1 MTVELVLL
9 LCLSV
14 FLVLGTMFKDF
25 AGKGFFPKSAPRLAA
40 RLERNISTGEG
51 FVDSNGVAFRWE
63 NPKDG
68 KAAVDLGK
76 LK

>member
-14 FLVLGTMFKDF
+14 FLVLGTMVKDF

-40 RLERNISTGEG
+40 RLERNIATGEG
-51 FVDSNGVAFRWE
+51 FVDASGVGFKWE
-63 NPKDG
+63 DPKG
-68 KAAVDLGK
+68 NADLGT

>member
-1 MTVELVLL
+1 MTVELILL

-14 FLVLGTMFKDF
+14 FLVLGTMVKDF
-25 AGKGFFPKSAPRLAA
+25 GGKGFFPKSAPRLAA

-51 FVDSNGVAFRWE
+51 FVDSNGVAYRWE
-63 NPKDG
+63 NPKDANVG
-68 KAAVDLGK
+68 VDLGK